1 VGGIYKI
8 IAKILANKLKMVL
21 EKIIS
26 TSLISF
32 IRIRQIINLVLSAN
46 ECFDSK
52 IRSGEPGVLCKMEL
66 EKTYDHVN

>member
-46 ECFDSK
+46 ECFNSK
-52 IRSGEPGVLCKMEL
+52 IRCGEPGVLCKMEL
-66 EKTYDHVN
+66 EKIYDHVN